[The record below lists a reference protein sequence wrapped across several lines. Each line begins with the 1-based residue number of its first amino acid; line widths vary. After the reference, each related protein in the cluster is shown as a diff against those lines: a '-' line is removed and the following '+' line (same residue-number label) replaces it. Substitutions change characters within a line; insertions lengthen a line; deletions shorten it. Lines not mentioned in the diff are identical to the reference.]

1 VSAVKAAD
9 SQPNRIGGRQIEIA
23 YVHAEQETRLRGV
36 GPPDQRDLTR
46 PAIPVQA
53 GGLGVEEY
61 RRGGSGHVGHR
72 DTTR

>member
-1 VSAVKAAD
+1 VSAVKAPD

-61 RRGGSGHVGHR
+61 
-72 DTTR
+72 